1 MNSNSPETERPVRK
15 GRLRMVFFS
24 VIVPLVILAGGVFV
38 AMLFMKTSPKAV
50 PRQKP
55 VFETLVQV
63 ETISFSSE
71 QTIVRGMGSVVP
83 AREVDLKS
91 RVGGDVVYLSEEVV
105 PGGVLA
111 EGEIVLKIDPAN
123 YQFKVSQLESEVDRA
138 EADLLMEMGSQRVA
152 RKEFELL
159 GEDALDEEKA
169 LMLRSPQLRQ
179 KEAALKSNRSK
190 LDEAVLELERTTLK
204 APFDSVIRSKSVE
217 LGSRVT
223 ESTPVAHLIGTDSFW
238 VQVAVPV
245 DKLDWIKF
253 PDKKNPDQGSTVRIF
268 TKTSGGS
275 DDFRSGRVIR
285 LAADLEEGGRM
296 AKVIVAVKDPLC
308 LQPEN
313 QGQPILFIGAYVRVE
328 IDGKTLEDVYPL
340 NRANLRD
347 NNTIWLLSSD
357 STLEIRSVEPVFKG
371 PSAVLLKDEVVPGEK
386 LIISNIATPVAG
398 MKVRPEGQK
407 GGPGMKGAK
416 SKKGASGSAPAIDA
430 ADADQNNSDGQKETN
445 DHARQ

>member
-1 MNSNSPETERPVRK
+1 MNSNSPDPERPVRQ

-24 VIVPLVILAGGVFV
+24 VIVPLFILAGGAFV
-38 AMLFMKTSPKAV
+38 AMHFMKTSPKAL

-63 ETISFSSE
+63 ESISFSSE
-71 QTIVRGMGSVVP
+71 QTIISGMGSVVA

-91 RVGGDVVYLSEEVV
+91 PVGGDVVYLNEEVV

-111 EGEIVLKIDPAN
+111 EGQIVLKIDPAN
-123 YQFKVSQLESEVDRA
+123 YQFKVSQLESEVARA
-138 EADLLMEMGSQRVA
+138 EADLVMEMGNQRVA
-152 RKEFELL
+152 KKEFELL
-159 GEDALDEEKA
+159 GEDAGDEEKA
-169 LMLRSPQLRQ
+169 LMLRLPQLRQ
-179 KEAALKSNRSK
+179 KEAVLKSSRSK
-190 LDEAVLELERTTLK
+190 LAEAALELERTTLK

-223 ESTPVAHLIGTDSFW
+223 ESAPVAHLIGTDSFW
-238 VQVAVPV
+238 VLVAVPV

-253 PDKKNPDQGSTVRIF
+253 PNKQNSDQGSTVRIF

-313 QGQPILFIGAYVRVE
+313 QGQPILFLNSYVRVE
-328 IDGKTLEDVYPL
+328 IDGKTLDDVYPL
-340 NRANLRD
+340 KRAHLRD
-347 NNTIWLLSSD
+347 SNTIWLLGTD
-357 STLEIRSVEPVFKG
+357 STLEIRRVEPVFKG
-371 PSAVLLKDEVVPGEK
+371 PLTVLLQDEVQPGEK
-386 LIISNIATPVAG
+386 LIVSNIATPVAG
-398 MKVRPEGQK
+398 MKVRLEGQK

-416 SKKGASGSAPAIDA
+416 SKKGSPGSAPAAAA
-430 ADADQNNSDGQKETN
+430 ADPKNRDGQQGAE